1 MGVYTINQ
9 KFRAVPPA
17 LAARPPSDRQVR
29 VAEMF
34 GIGLDETYE
43 VTLYAGLALDV
54 RPGDIVYITGPSGS
68 GKSVLLR
75 CLERALRDAWPDGGH
90 VVDLARLHPPADRPV
105 IDLPAAP
112 LEAALRL
119 LSTAG
124 LADAFAL
131 LRPAAELSD
140 GQRYRLRL
148 ALALDRLLAG
158 RRSDPA
164 TPGHSPAAPGRSPAG
179 RLLVADEFCS
189 TLDRLCARA
198 LAYRVRRLVDRH
210 GLTVLAASAHDDLVA
225 DLAPDVLVTK
235 HEGQGVDVRYAD
247 PRRDPGPPRRDR
259 SLAPGAPSRDRKVA
273 GTRERRGRSA
283 REDRRRTEVPAN
295 LRSRLGNPSERS
307 GHEETRAGGEGDR

>member
-17 LAARPPSDRQVR
+17 LAARPPSQRQVS

-75 CLERALRDAWPDGGH
+75 HLERALRDARPDGGH
-90 VVDLARLHPPADRPV
+90 VVDLARLHPPTDRPV

-124 LADAFAL
+124 LADALAL

-158 RRSDPA
+158 PRTDPG
-164 TPGHSPAAPGRSPAG
+164 TPGHSPAAPGRCPAG
-179 RLLVADEFCS
+179 RVLVADEFCS

-210 GLTVLAASAHDDLVA
+210 GLTVLAASAHDDLVE

-235 HEGQGVDVRYAD
+235 HEGRGVEVRYAD
-247 PRRDPGPPRRDR
+247 PTRDPGPPSRDPSPPNGDR
-259 SLAPGAPSRDRKVA
+259 SLTVA
-273 GTRERRGRSA
+273 ASQGDDANRSITLA
-283 REDRRRTEVPAN
+283 TNQGD
-295 LRSRLGNPSERS
+295 G
-307 GHEETRAGGEGDR
+307 AGGEGDQ